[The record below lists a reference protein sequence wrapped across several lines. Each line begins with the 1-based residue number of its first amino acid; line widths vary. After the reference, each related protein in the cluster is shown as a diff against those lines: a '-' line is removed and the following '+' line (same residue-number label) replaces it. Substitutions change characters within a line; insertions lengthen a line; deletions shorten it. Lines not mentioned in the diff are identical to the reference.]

1 MFKKMAVSALI
12 VVDQPRKMANNKV
25 DKDTA
30 V

>member
-12 VVDQPRKMANNKV
+12 VLVQPKKMANNKV